1 LLTITEL
8 RAKAARLRKRA
19 RGLSEPR
26 DAENLRAMADAY
38 DLMARHRANNIHPWA
53 PEVPQIG

>member
-1 LLTITEL
+1 
-8 RAKAARLRKRA
+8 LRKRA

-26 DAENLRAMADAY
+26 AAENLRAMADAY

>member
-1 LLTITEL
+1 
-8 RAKAARLRKRA
+8 LRKRA
-19 RGLSEPR
+19 RALSEPR

-38 DLMARHRANNIHPWA
+38 DLMARHRANNIHPWV